1 MSHDL
6 ATQFEGDLGAVL
18 GSDADHE
25 TIAETFQRRTFR
37 GREYFHFP
45 DARHGIDRGVAL
57 VGETVV
63 PGFPSIP
70 RTLVVDPGIA
80 GVFEETIYIEE
91 KLNGYNVR
99 IARADGE
106 LFAFTRSGY
115 ICPFTT
121 SIVRADPF
129 ETFLT
134 EFPDLTICG
143 ELIGMNNPYTPHEYE
158 EVNGV
163 GIRVFDL
170 RKNGDGT
177 PLSPETRYERCADYD
192 LPEVPRFGTVEP
204 AEAAERV
211 TELIDDLNERGREGV
226 MLKSADGETQLKYTT
241 SATHQADLAH
251 AFSQPFDYGREF
263 LFSRVIRE
271 AFQAAERGESAAER
285 RERSQALGEAIL
297 LPAIEAVESVEAGE
311 RIGDNHE
318 IRGDPTAIESLITQ
332 FLSQGL
338 QLDIRE
344 DYYDEGERVVK
355 FCKVARSSQDKIE
368 HYLDGGLIDQ

>member
-45 DARHGIDRGVAL
+45 DARHGIDRGVAI

-143 ELIGMNNPYTPHEYE
+143 ELIGMNNPYTPQEY
-158 EVNGV
+158 
-163 GIRVFDL
+163 
-170 RKNGDGT
+170 RKSTASGFEYLT
-177 PLSPETRYERCADYD
+177 FERTEMERRFPPKRGMSA
-192 LPEVPRFGTVEP
+192 VPTTTFRKCHGLGP
-204 AEAAERV
+204 SNQQRRPNASS
-211 TELIDDLNERGREGV
+211 N
-226 MLKSADGETQLKYTT
+226 SSTT
-241 SATHQADLAH
+241 ST
-251 AFSQPFDYGREF
+251 S
-263 LFSRVIRE
+263 
-271 AFQAAERGESAAER
+271 
-285 RERSQALGEAIL
+285 
-297 LPAIEAVESVEAGE
+297 AGE
-311 RIGDNHE
+311 K
-318 IRGDPTAIESLITQ
+318 AS
-332 FLSQGL
+332 
-338 QLDIRE
+338 
-344 DYYDEGERVVK
+344 
-355 FCKVARSSQDKIE
+355 C
-368 HYLDGGLIDQ
+368 